1 MMSRV
6 HWAWRNAAS
15 FCAVVALFLRGN
27 LSLPVSAVV
36 LAIAGAAA
44 LGVFDTPSAV
54 QEPEPTQ
61 APRVMLSYTP
71 EPDDGPLVITYY
83 LVDSQTAAEALL
95 VTETQLV
102 HREWLRKND
111 YEVLMVVDEASED
124 RALRAFEAAKRRA
137 PYAQFEL
144 IDLRD

>member
-1 MMSRV
+1 MNRV
-6 HWAWRNAAS
+6 HRGWQRAAS
-15 FCAVVALFLRGN
+15 GCAAVVVFLRGN
-27 LSLPVSAVV
+27 LSVPVSAVV

-44 LGVFDTPSAV
+44 LGVFDTPSDAR
-54 QEPEPTQ
+54 EPEPTQ
-61 APRVMLSYTP
+61 APRTALSYTP
-71 EPDDGPLVITYY
+71 EPDDGPLVVTYY

-111 YEVLMVVDEASED
+111 YEVLLVVDEASED